1 MFLKEGR
8 GGGGANGKSLKPYT
22 WVFNMGVFVR
32 VKWSDVLCGMFSSS
46 GVYLYLSCFQLN
58 LKFVS
63 SVVENMSNIQF
74 SVILLCTF
82 LFQRFCQR
90 FRLFVVYDVG

>member
-1 MFLKEGR
+1 
-8 GGGGANGKSLKPYT
+8 
-22 WVFNMGVFVR
+22 MGVFVR
-32 VKWSDVLCGMFSSS
+32 VKWIDVLCGMFSSS
-46 GVYLYLSCFQLN
+46 GFYLYLSCFQLN